1 VEKKGGQVFGISK
14 DDADTLKR
22 FKAET
27 KAQFELLTDGDGAV
41 AKQYVGLMPVVGL
54 ANRANV
60 VIGKDGIVKEVVA
73 GSDAIDPT
81 SAIAACPGH
90 KAGT

>member
-1 VEKKGGQVFGISK
+1 VFGISK

-27 KAQFELLTDGDGAV
+27 KSQFELLADPDGGV
-41 AKQYVGLMPVVGL
+41 VKQYVGLMPVVGL

-60 VIGKDGIVKEVVA
+60 VIGADGIVKEIVS
-73 GSDAIDPT
+73 GGDAIDPS
-81 SAIAACPGH
+81 SAIAACPSH
-90 KAGT
+90 KAAP